1 MLNNMLENFHLNDN
15 YMPHGQCFL
24 WQSDL
29 IWLHAISDLVIGLA
43 YYSIPITIIYF
54 LQKRR
59 DISYHWFLLLLITF
73 ASCGTTHLLDM
84 WTLWYPH
91 YWFAGIVKVLTAVIS
106 VGMAIALI
114 EWVPKAITLS
124 NPVQLEEV
132 NRVLQNEI
140 AERQRAES
148 EILSLKNFYET
159 ILENVNDG
167 IFVTDNNDVIHYA
180 NNGMAKIA
188 GLSKKQM
195 VDYRILLDFPEATL
209 QVLRPHYLA
218 AKHTLQPISFE
229 SFFILTPSQ
238 RPSYQ
243 SGWLIPL
250 VREGQF
256 DGMICSTHDVTK
268 QKQMAEQLKES
279 EAYYRAVVED
289 QQELICRFQLDGVLT
304 FVNEAYCRYFNQPR
318 EALVGQ
324 NFLPKIPPEYQP
336 IVVAAYSNLTLDHP
350 TVTGEHPVLM
360 PDQTIRWLEWTNHK
374 IFDDEGNFITYQAVG
389 RDITLRR
396 QAEEAMKETNRLLR
410 SILESTTH
418 AIAAFDSNHQLLAF
432 NTSYQDQVTK
442 IFGVVPKIGITLAE
456 IFAHW
461 PDKDRGLAVWERA
474 FRGERLTFQD
484 EHGEGKERRYF
495 EISLNPI
502 RDEHNVVHG
511 ASVFVAD
518 ITDRRQAEQALLASE
533 ERFVAVLDSLP
544 VFVYLQAPDYSIK
557 FANRYF
563 REQFGAPQHHRC
575 YEVMAGLQV
584 PCEVCHT
591 FEVFVT
597 PTIPRQWERTA
608 KNGRTYQIYDHSFID
623 SDGSLL
629 VLTMGIDVTE
639 RKQAEAA
646 LTTSEMRY
654 RSLFED
660 SPMALWEEDF
670 SAVKQHLD
678 NLTQSGITD
687 FRTYFDQH
695 PEVLKD
701 LVTRVLVTEVN
712 RSTLDLYGATRKEEL
727 LANFK
732 QLITGGSIFAEE
744 LIAIAQGRTQFAL
757 EIPLRTLQGE
767 SKQVFLKLS
776 VLSGFEDSYSKVL
789 VSMLDITER
798 QQTELLLREYN
809 QTLEHQVRERT
820 LELTDKNVRLQK
832 EIQERQQAE
841 AKLQQALEIAE
852 QAKTEA
858 ENANRAKSIFLA
870 HMSHELRTPL
880 NGILGYTQIFSHD
893 QSLTA
898 LQQEGINI
906 IQKSGEYLL
915 TLIND
920 ILDLAKIEAGKID
933 LEPID
938 FHFGRFIQEIVELFM
953 MSTKQKG
960 IVFSYEPLSSLP
972 SGVRAD
978 KKRLRQ
984 ILIHLLSN
992 AVKFTQRGSVTLKIG
1007 EHHGLWRFQV
1017 EDTGIGIPEADL
1029 ARIFLPFQKVD
1040 QRQYY
1045 SEGTGLGLSIT
1056 NTLIEL
1062 MGGKLHLESRP
1073 GKGSTFWFTLELKD
1087 VSELFRFKVEER
1099 RPAVQE
1105 VDKGSSATVDSWPA
1119 PSAED
1124 ATILFELV
1132 RIGDIGGVM
1141 EYAVE
1146 LAQRDERLIPVTD
1159 KICQLAKS
1167 FEEKQLIDLIERYV

>member
-1 MLNNMLENFHLNDN
+1 MLETFHITDN
-15 YMPHGQCFL
+15 YMPHGQGFL

-29 IWLHAISDLVIGLA
+29 IWLHAISDLFIGLA

-73 ASCGTTHLLDM
+73 ASCGTTHLLDI

-91 YWFAGIVKVLTAVIS
+91 YWLSGTVKAMTAIIS
-106 VGMAIALI
+106 VGMAAALI
-114 EWVPKAITLS
+114 GWMPKAIALS
-124 NPVQLEEV
+124 NPIRLEEA
-132 NRVLQNEI
+132 NRALQNEI
-140 AERQRAES
+140 AERKRVES
-148 EILSLKNFYET
+148 EILTLKNFYET
-159 ILENVNDG
+159 ILENINDG
-167 IFVTDNNDVIHYA
+167 IFVTNNNDVIHYA

-188 GLSKKQM
+188 GLSKEQM

-218 AKHTLQPISFE
+218 AQNTLQPISFE

-250 VREGQF
+250 VREGRF
-256 DGMICSTHDVTK
+256 DGMICSTHEVTA
-268 QKQMAEQLKES
+268 QKQMANQLKES

-289 QQELICRFQLDGVLT
+289 QQELICRFQSEGVLT
-304 FVNEAYCRYFNQPR
+304 FVNEAYCRYFNEPR
-318 EALVGQ
+318 ETLVGQ
-324 NFLPKIPPEYQP
+324 NFLPKIPSEYQS
-336 IVVAAYSNLTLDHP
+336 IVTAAYSCLTFENP
-350 TVTGEHPVLM
+350 IITYEHPVLM
-360 PDQTIRWLEWTNHK
+360 PDQTTRWLEWTNHK
-374 IFDDEGNFITYQAVG
+374 IFDDAGNFLTYQAVG

-396 QAEEAMKETNRLLR
+396 QTEAAIKETNRLLQ

-432 NTSYQDQVTK
+432 NTSYQDKVTK
-442 IFGVVPKIGITLAE
+442 IFGVVPKMGITLAE
-456 IFAHW
+456 IFEHW
-461 PDKDRGLAVWERA
+461 PDKDQRLAMWERA

-484 EHGEGKERRYF
+484 EPGEGKERRYF
-495 EISLNPI
+495 EVSLNPI
-502 RDEHNVVHG
+502 RDEQNVVHG

-518 ITDRRQAEQALLASE
+518 ITDRCQAEQALLESE

-563 REQFGAPQHHRC
+563 REQFGAPQQHRC

-597 PTIPRQWERTA
+597 PTVPLQWERTA

-646 LTTSEMRY
+646 LTTSEKRY

-660 SPMALWEEDF
+660 SPISLWEEDF
-670 SAVKQHLD
+670 SAVKRQLD

-687 FRTYFDQH
+687 FRAYFDLH

-701 LVTRVLVTEVN
+701 LVASVLITEVN
-712 RSTLDLYGATRKEEL
+712 RSTLDLYGANCKEEL
-727 LANFK
+727 LEKFK
-732 QLITGGSIFAEE
+732 HLLTDGRIFTEE
-744 LIAIAQGRTQFAL
+744 LIAIAHGQTQFVL
-757 EIPLRTLQGE
+757 EIPIRTLQGE
-767 SKQVFLKLS
+767 NKQVFLKLS
-776 VLSGFEDSYSKVL
+776 VLSGFEDTYSKVL

-798 QQTELLLREYN
+798 KQAELLLKEYN

-820 LELTDKNVRLQK
+820 LELTEKNARLQE

-841 AKLQQALEIAE
+841 AKLQQTLEVVE

-880 NGILGYTQIFSHD
+880 NGILGYAQIFSHD

-898 LQQEGINI
+898 LQQEGIDI
-906 IQKSGEYLL
+906 IHKSGEYLL

-933 LEPID
+933 LELID
-938 FHFGRFIQEIVELFM
+938 FHFGKFIQEIVELFV

-960 IVFSYEPLSSLP
+960 IVFNYEPQSSLP
-972 SGVRAD
+972 IGIRAD

-992 AVKFTQRGSVTLKIG
+992 AVKFTHRGSVTLKIG
-1007 EHHGLWRFQV
+1007 EHQGRFRFQV
-1017 EDTGIGIPEADL
+1017 EDTGIGIPEVEL

-1056 NTLIEL
+1056 NTLVEL
-1062 MGGKLHLESRP
+1062 MGGKLHLESSL
-1073 GKGSTFWFTLELKD
+1073 GKGSTFGFALELKD
-1087 VSELFRFKVEER
+1087 VSELFRSKVEKS
-1099 RPAVQE
+1099 RPVIQAE
-1105 VDKGSSATVDSWPA
+1105 GEKGSAAADVESWPA
-1119 PSAED
+1119 LSAEE
-1124 ATILFELV
+1124 AAILFELV

-1141 EYAVE
+1141 EYAAE
-1146 LAQRDERLIPVTD
+1146 LAQRDERLIPFTD

-1167 FEEKQLIDLIERYV
+1167 FEEKQLLELVEKYR